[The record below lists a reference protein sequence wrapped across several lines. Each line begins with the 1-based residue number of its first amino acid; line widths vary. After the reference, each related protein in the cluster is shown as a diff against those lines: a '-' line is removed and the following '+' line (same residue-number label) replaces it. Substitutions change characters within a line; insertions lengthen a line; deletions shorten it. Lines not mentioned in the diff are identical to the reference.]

1 MVNRFAAAICV
12 IAPPPLPLLAMIR
25 ARHRLPFAMR
35 VFVLGMLS
43 LGMALM
49 PVLASVGEIHELAHD
64 PSGSHA
70 MATHGDHHDAADE
83 SHEEL
88 VADADG
94 EDGQGTDP
102 LHALLHFA
110 HCCGQQSLTA
120 SALMPVLAQPEPS
133 AALLMP
139 DAQVVPRSPALAP
152 FRPPITT

>member
-1 MVNRFAAAICV
+1 MSRS
-12 IAPPPLPLLAMIR
+12 R
-25 ARHRLPFAMR
+25 RRLPFVLH
-35 VFVLGMLS
+35 VFVLGMLA

-49 PVLASVGEIHELAHD
+49 PVLASLGELHELAHD

-70 MATHGDHHDAADE
+70 MAAHDVHHNAVAD
-83 SHEEL
+83 SHDEP
-88 VADADG
+88 VPDADG
-94 EDGQGTDP
+94 EDRQGSDP

-120 SALMPVLAQPEPS
+120 AALMPVLAQPEPS

-152 FRPPITT
+152 FRPPIAT

>member
-1 MVNRFAAAICV
+1 
-12 IAPPPLPLLAMIR
+12 MIR
-25 ARHRLPFAMR
+25 PRHRLPFVLRM
-35 VFVLGMLS
+35 FVLGLLA

-49 PVLASVGEIHELAHD
+49 PVLASVGELHELAHD
-64 PSGSHA
+64 PSGSHGLA
-70 MATHGDHHDAADE
+70 MHGDHHDAADD
-83 SHEEL
+83 SHNEPA
-88 VADADG
+88 ADGAG
-94 EDGQGTDP
+94 EDGQGPDP

-139 DAQVVPRSPALAP
+139 DAQVAPRSPALAP